1 MKLNLIKRILK
12 NKKLNKI
19 SSLSFTYTSHTNS
32 KISSKLNYD
41 NMDISQIDYDYI
53 DRIYTNEI
61 QSLFIRK
68 DLSASSSEFIIND
81 NHWNIINNQKRLD
94 QFKIIIPTQSNIID
108 NNNDESLSSDISDVS
123 NIKYYPIEISDSI
136 LNINE
141 IFIKEEGNSKGYE
154 NYIVH
159 FLIKITNSSL
169 TISKNIMKN
178 LNITLICKN
187 SEIKID
193 SIEKSNIAMI
203 SNGCFIR
210 IGKMS
215 DVEFNIFSENDD
227 FHISLIENINNNS
240 LFKEINP
247 KQYPSFMICLLSAM
261 TINIFISK
269 SKKFEKFFMLDREG
283 FSFCPSLIINSDR
296 EYKKRAYVSYL
307 KPKKFLKKI
316 GIFSSFFV
324 FILFLIDDIENYLN
338 SNGGNSNSFRE
349 KYTYL
354 KYTQIRLGYIFNNKI

>member
-1 MKLNLIKRILK
+1 MKINLIKRVLT
-12 NKKLNKI
+12 KKKFNSI
-19 SSLSFTYTSHTNS
+19 SSFSFTYTSHTNL

-53 DRIYTNEI
+53 DKLYTNEI
-61 QSLFIRK
+61 QSLFIKK
-68 DLSASSSEFIIND
+68 DLSTSSSEYIITD
-81 NHWNIINNQKRLD
+81 NHWNMINNQKRLD
-94 QFKIIIPTQSNIID
+94 QFKLIIPTQSNIID
-108 NNNDESLSSDISDVS
+108 NKSSDSSDVD
-123 NIKYYPIEISDSI
+123 NIRYYPIEINDSI

-141 IFIKEEGNSKGYE
+141 IFINDERNSKDYE

-159 FLIKITNSSL
+159 FILKITNSSL
-169 TISKNIMKN
+169 IISKNIMKD

-187 SEIKID
+187 SEINID
-193 SIEKSNIAMI
+193 SIEKSNISLI
-203 SNGCFIR
+203 SNECYIR
-210 IGKMS
+210 IGKMN

-227 FHISLIENINNNS
+227 FHVSLIENIKNNS

-261 TINIFISK
+261 TINVFISK
-269 SKKFEKFFMLDREG
+269 TKKFEKFFMLDREG
-283 FSFCPSLIINSDR
+283 FSFCPSLIINSER
-296 EYKKRAYVSYL
+296 EYKKGAYISYT
-307 KPKKFLKKI
+307 KPKKFLKKM
-316 GIFSSFFV
+316 GIFSSFFI